1 MEAKVSKPP
10 MQVPSLTGVSPAT
23 TVSITAAPKRRV
35 RPKTLLLHSTIL
47 FFCLIAIL
55 PVAWILLVSIEP
67 LHVFYSDQLFPRQL
81 DLSNYAFVYDHLPDI
96 GPYFLNSMIVTAA
109 TVVITTTCAVLAAYG
124 LVHLRL
130 PGRALFI
137 AALVATL
144 FLPGRL
150 VSLIAIFDLHT
161 QLHLRNTLVG
171 LILPYVA
178 LNLVVA
184 TLFMRGVFQQISP
197 EIVDSARIDGSSSW
211 QTLRAVLLPMVTN
224 GILVVVIT
232 SFVATWG
239 EYVLVLTLNDDR
251 STQTLLL
258 AVLGGVPGMGMLF
271 FSQFAALYALFIAPG
286 ILIFALF
293 LPRFIKGLNE
303 GALQG

>member
-10 MQVPSLTGVSPAT
+10 IPLPPTTGVSQPSA
-23 TVSITAAPKRRV
+23 VSISAWPKRRL
-35 RPKTLLLHSTIL
+35 RPKAFLLHGTIL
-47 FFCLIAIL
+47 FFCLIVLL

-67 LHVFYSDQLFPRQL
+67 LYVFYSDQLSPYQL
-81 DLSNYAFVYDHLPDI
+81 DLRNYAFVVRHIPDI
-96 GPYFLNSMIVTAA
+96 APYFLNSVIVTSA

-130 PGRALFI
+130 PGRSLFI

-150 VSLIAIFDLHT
+150 VSLIAIFEMHT

-197 EIVDSARIDGSSSW
+197 EIVDAARMDGSSSW
-211 QTLRAVLLPMVTN
+211 HTLRAVLLPMATN

-232 SFVATWG
+232 SFVAAWG
-239 EYVLVLTLNDDR
+239 EFLLVLTLNDNR

-258 AVLGGVPGMGMLF
+258 AVLGGIPGVSGLF
-271 FSQFAALYALFIAPG
+271 FSQFAALYVLFIAPG
-286 ILIFALF
+286 ILVFALF
-293 LPRFIKGLNE
+293 LPRFIKGLTE
-303 GALQG
+303 GALRG